1 MGAAYPILNENPLLA
16 ADPVE
21 AAQLQAAWF
30 TQLRGYLAQTS
41 EAAADAFDKIQ
52 DYLAEMPSGSLTADG
67 VECLLL
73 IAQRRYNGA
82 RAQDGAHPAA
92 QALAAARELA
102 DSSLLRRAVTVHG
115 VIHGDSGN
123 LPTAVANYVEAL
135 DLAEALGDATARASV
150 WNNLGLALQYAGQYA
165 DAVRCYD
172 RALAAAPTA
181 EPNGQL
187 LSGLA
192 LTNSALACLR
202 VHDLRQG
209 VAAARRAIDVFA
221 EASNPTMCMYRVSA
235 EAHLA
240 ELLLEIGDIEG
251 AQKHVRL
258 AKELAAESGQ
268 GRARFRA
275 LLVEGQVE
283 VRAGM
288 SDIGLT
294 RLKHGL
300 SSARSSSQLWLRE
313 ALTAA
318 VKGYEQAG
326 QPDVAIVYLQELL
339 NLNRELKHQQVLM
352 HHQHHLDCV
361 ERSRISLDLQSAADG
376 ELDSR
381 RSILRVQLGER
392 ELMKSRIAMLEQQ
405 SVAAEL
411 HDDTTGEHCYR
422 VGRLASILAKDYGLE
437 DDVCFMIDLA
447 ARMHDIGK
455 LAVPDSILLKP
466 GRLTDGER
474 EIMQQHTTAGA
485 ELLAKSNIPQMHVAE
500 EIARHHHEWW
510 NGKGYPH
517 RLSGTGI
524 PIAARITA
532 IVDVFD
538 ALTHVRPY
546 KHAWPVSQAMHEI
559 RTLRG
564 VQFDPDV
571 TDLFMH
577 LIPRLQ
583 REVGDLDEYLGAEAR
598 NSPFIQARA
607 KIARALK
614 GEDGSG
620 IRSNFDVRR

>member
-1 MGAAYPILNENPLLA
+1 MGAPLPNLSHEILAVAEPVARTQFQADCLA
-16 ADPVE
+16 RVRERLADPSRE
-21 AAQLQAAWF
+21 AAQLF
-30 TQLRGYLAQTS
+30 
-41 EAAADAFDKIQ
+41 ADAQ
-52 DYLAEMPSGSLTADG
+52 SALCELAPQVLSVEG
-67 VECLLL
+67 VEALLL
-73 IAQRRYNGA
+73 MAHRHYNEARTQAGVVPAGHALAGA
-82 RAQDGAHPAA
+82 RCLGDLG
-92 QALAAARELA
+92 LI
-102 DSSLLRRAVTVHG
+102 RRATTFHG
-115 VIHGDSGN
+115 VMHGETGN
-123 LPTAVANYVEAL
+123 LPTAVESYAQAL
-135 DLAEALGDATARASV
+135 DVAKVLGDTTAQAVV

-165 DAVRCYD
+165 DAARCYD
-172 RALAAAPTA
+172 QAMRAPGDGAARPLVVCA
-181 EPNGQL
+181 
-187 LSGLA
+187 A
-192 LTNSALACLR
+192 LTNTAQACLR
-202 VHDLRQG
+202 VHDIRQG
-209 VAAARRAIDVFA
+209 IAAARRAIELLADPTEPMLCSYRIFA
-221 EASNPTMCMYRVSA
+221 EV
-235 EAHLA
+235 HLA
-240 ELLLEIGDIEG
+240 ELLLEVDDIRG
-251 AQKHVRL
+251 AQEHVQL
-258 AKELAAESGQ
+258 AKLLAERLNQ
-268 GRARFRA
+268 PRAHFLV
-275 LLVEGQVE
+275 LLAEGQTE
-283 VRAGM
+283 VRAGL

-294 RLKHGL
+294 RLKNGL
-300 SSARSSSQLWLRE
+300 SGARGGPKEFLRE

-339 NLNRELKHQQVLM
+339 NLNREASQQQVLM
-352 HHQHHLDCV
+352 HHERHLEQV
-361 ERSRISLDLQSAADG
+361 ERSRISFELQRAADG

-381 RSILRVQLGER
+381 RSVLRVQLGER
-392 ELMKSRIAMLEQQ
+392 ELMRSRIAMLEQQ

-422 VGRLASILAKDYGLE
+422 VGRMASILACEYGLE

-474 EIMQQHTTAGA
+474 EIMQQHTLAGA

-538 ALTHVRPY
+538 ALTHIRPY
-546 KHAWPVSQAMHEI
+546 KPAWPVSQAMHEI

-571 TDLFMH
+571 TDLFMQ
-577 LIPRLQ
+577 LVPRLQ
-583 REVGDLDEYLGAEAR
+583 REVGDLDEYLGAEAK

-614 GEDGSG
+614 GEDGAG
-620 IRSNFDVRR
+620 VNVNFDVRR

>member
-1 MGAAYPILNENPLLA
+1 MGAAIPISTHASLA
-16 ADPVE
+16 GSSPIDVVGLQEQWSRRLRECFADASAE
-21 AAQLQAAWF
+21 AAGLFDQ
-30 TQLRGYLAQTS
+30 AQT
-41 EAAADAFDKIQ
+41 E
-52 DYLAEMPSGSLTADG
+52 LAELTADQVTALG
-67 VECLLL
+67 VEVLLM
-73 IAQRRYNGA
+73 IAQRHYNAA
-82 RAQDGAHPAA
+82 RAQAGLKAA
-92 QALAAARELA
+92 EQALASARVLG
-102 DSSLLRRAVTVHG
+102 DPGLLRRAATVRG
-115 VIHGDSGN
+115 VLNGESGN
-123 LPTAVANYVEAL
+123 LPAAVADYAEAL
-135 DLAEALGDATARASV
+135 DLAGALGDKTGEAAV

-172 RALAAAPTA
+172 RAFAAAGGDTL
-181 EPNGQL
+181 GQMVA
-187 LSGLA
+187 GLA

-202 VHDLRQG
+202 VHDVRQG
-209 VAAARRAIDVFA
+209 IVAARRAIDVFA
-221 EASNPTMCMYRVSA
+221 EPPDANRCMYRVSA

-240 ELLLEIGDIEG
+240 ELLLEIDDLRG
-251 AQKHVRL
+251 AQEHARL
-258 AKELAAESGQ
+258 AKQFAARSGLA
-268 GRARFRA
+268 RAQFRA
-275 LLVEGQVE
+275 QLAEGQVE
-283 VRAGM
+283 VRAGLA
-288 SDIGLT
+288 DVGLT
-294 RLKHGL
+294 RLKGGL
-300 SSARSSSQLWLRE
+300 SKARTAKEFLRD

-339 NLNRELKHQQVLM
+339 NLNREAKQQQVLM
-352 HHQHHLDCV
+352 HHERHLEQV
-361 ERSRISLDLQSAADG
+361 ERSRISFELQQAADG

-422 VGRLASILAKDYGLE
+422 VGRLASILARDYGLE

-524 PIAARITA
+524 PIAARITS

-546 KHAWPVSQAMHEI
+546 KPAWPVSQAMHEI

-571 TDLFMH
+571 TDLFMQ
-577 LIPRLQ
+577 LVPRLQ
-583 REVGDLDEYLGAEAR
+583 REVGDLDEFLGAEAK

-614 GEDGSG
+614 GEDGVG
-620 IRSNFDVRR
+620 IGVNFDVRR

>member
-1 MGAAYPILNENPLLA
+1 MLA
-16 ADPVE
+16 
-21 AAQLQAAWF
+21 
-30 TQLRGYLAQTS
+30 
-41 EAAADAFDKIQ
+41 
-52 DYLAEMPSGSLTADG
+52 
-67 VECLLL
+67 
-73 IAQRRYNGA
+73 
-82 RAQDGAHPAA
+82 
-92 QALAAARELA
+92 
-102 DSSLLRRAVTVHG
+102 
-115 VIHGDSGN
+115 
-123 LPTAVANYVEAL
+123 
-135 DLAEALGDATARASV
+135 
-150 WNNLGLALQYAGQYA
+150 
-165 DAVRCYD
+165 
-172 RALAAAPTA
+172 
-181 EPNGQL
+181 
-187 LSGLA
+187 GLA

-202 VHDLRQG
+202 VHDVRQG
-209 VAAARRAIDVFA
+209 VNAARRAIKLFA
-221 EASNPTMCMYRVSA
+221 DPKDATLCMYRASA

-240 ELLLEIGDIEG
+240 ELLLEIGDVQS
-251 AQKHVRL
+251 AQQHARL
-258 AKELAAESGQ
+258 SKEFAAQSGLA
-268 GRARFRA
+268 RAQFRA

-294 RLKHGL
+294 RLKNGL
-300 SSARSSSQLWLRE
+300 GSARSSSKLWLRE

-318 VKGYEQAG
+318 VKGYEHAG

-339 NLNRELKHQQVLM
+339 NLNREAKQQQVLM
-352 HHQHHLDCV
+352 HHQRHLQQV
-361 ERSRISLDLQSAADG
+361 EQSRISGELQRAADG

-381 RSILRVQLGER
+381 RSNLRVQLGER

-422 VGRLASILAKDYGLE
+422 VGRLASILAREYGLE

-474 EIMQQHTTAGA
+474 VIMQQHTTAGA
-485 ELLAKSNIPQMHVAE
+485 DLLAQSNIPQMHVAE

-510 NGKGYPH
+510 NGNGYPL

-538 ALTHVRPY
+538 ALTHIRPY
-546 KHAWPVSQAMHEI
+546 KPAWPVSQAMHEI

-571 TDLFMH
+571 TDLFMQ
-577 LIPRLQ
+577 LVPRLQ
-583 REVGDLDEYLGAEAR
+583 REVGDLDEYLGAEAK

-620 IRSNFDVRR
+620 LRSNFDVRR

>member
-1 MGAAYPILNENPLLA
+1 MATTPSLSASPVA
-16 ADPVE
+16 AD
-21 AAQLQAAWF
+21 AGAQAAW
-30 TQLRGYLAQTS
+30 LAKLGRSIADTS
-41 EAAADAFDKIQ
+41 AAAGRIFEEGQAQ
-52 DYLAEMPSGSLTADG
+52 LLRVSPEELTTDG
-67 VECLLL
+67 VEALLL
-73 IAQRRYNGA
+73 IARRQYDLVKAHQGVAPATHALDGA
-82 RAQDGAHPAA
+82 RRLGHRG
-92 QALAAARELA
+92 LM
-102 DSSLLRRAVTVHG
+102 RRAATFLG
-115 VIHGDSGN
+115 VMYGETGN
-123 LPTAVANYVEAL
+123 LPVAVENY
-135 DLAEALGDATARASV
+135 AEALEIARETGDETAQAVV

-172 RALAAAPTA
+172 QAINAPGDGPARQQVVCAALANTA
-181 EPNGQL
+181 Q
-187 LSGLA
+187 
-192 LTNSALACLR
+192 ACLR
-202 VHDLRQG
+202 VHDVRQG
-209 VAAARRAIDVFA
+209 IAAARRGIELLA
-221 EASNPTMCMYRVSA
+221 EPGDPVLCAYRVA
-235 EAHLA
+235 CEAHLA
-240 ELLLEIGDIEG
+240 ELLLEIQDIRG
-251 AQKHVRL
+251 AQEHVHVAR
-258 AKELAAESGQ
+258 ELAERLQ
-268 GRARFRA
+268 QPRA
-275 LLVEGQVE
+275 LFRVSLAEGQVE
-283 VRAGM
+283 VRAGLT
-288 SDIGLT
+288 DIGLT
-294 RLKHGL
+294 RLKQSLAG
-300 SSARSSSQLWLRE
+300 ARRRPKEFLRD
-313 ALTAA
+313 ALAAA

-339 NLNRELKHQQVLM
+339 NLNREAKQQQVLM
-352 HHQHHLDCV
+352 HHERHLREV
-361 ERSRISLDLQSAADG
+361 ERSRISAELQGAVDG

-381 RSILRVQLGER
+381 RSSLRVQLGER

-405 SVAAEL
+405 SIAAEL

-422 VGRLASILAKDYGLE
+422 VGRLASILAREYGLE

-474 EIMQQHTTAGA
+474 EIMQQHTLAGA
-485 ELLAKSNIPQMHVAE
+485 ELLAKSNIPQMHIAE

-546 KHAWPVSQAMHEI
+546 KPAWPTTQALHEI

-571 TDLFMH
+571 TDLF
-577 LIPRLQ
+577 LQLVPRLQ

-598 NSPFIQARA
+598 NSPFVQARA

-614 GEDGSG
+614 GENGRG
-620 IRSNFDVRR
+620 IGVTFDARR

>member
-1 MGAAYPILNENPLLA
+1 MIKSNPLLA
-16 ADPVE
+16 ADSVE
-21 AAQLQAAWF
+21 AARLQAEWRVWLG
-30 TQLRGYLAQTS
+30 QHLAVAS
-41 EAAADAFDKIQ
+41 DEAANGFEEIHQHLADVPTEA
-52 DYLAEMPSGSLTADG
+52 LNSDG

-73 IAQRRYNGA
+73 IAHRHYNGA
-82 RAQDGAHPAA
+82 RAQEGAQPAA
-92 QALAAARELA
+92 QALAAAREVA
-102 DSSLLRRAVTVHG
+102 DLSLLRKAASFYG
-115 VIHGDSGN
+115 VMNGESGN
-123 LPTAVANYVEAL
+123 LPTAVESYAEAL
-135 DLAEALGDATARASV
+135 DIALALGDETAQAAV

-172 RALAAAPTA
+172 RAITAAGEDSAGRMVA
-181 EPNGQL
+181 
-187 LSGLA
+187 GLA

-209 VAAARRAIDVFA
+209 VAAARRAIEAFA
-221 EASNPTMCMYRVSA
+221 EPSNPTLCMYRVSA
-235 EAHLA
+235 EAHMA
-240 ELLLEIGDIEG
+240 ELLLEIGDVTG
-251 AQKHVRL
+251 AQQHVRI
-258 AKELAAESGQ
+258 AKEFASKSGLA
-268 GRARFRA
+268 RARFRA
-275 LLVEGQVE
+275 LLVEGQTE
-283 VRAGM
+283 VRAGLT
-288 SDIGLT
+288 DVGLT
-294 RLKHGL
+294 RLKNGL
-300 SSARSSSQLWLRE
+300 STARSSATVQLRE
-313 ALTAA
+313 GLTAA

-339 NLNRELKHQQVLM
+339 NLNREAKQQQVLM
-352 HHQHHLDCV
+352 HHQRHLEQV
-361 ERSRISLDLQSAADG
+361 ERSRISLELQSAVDG

-422 VGRLASILAKDYGLE
+422 VGRLASILAKEYGLE
-437 DDVCFMIDLA
+437 GDVCFMIDLA

-466 GRLTDGER
+466 GRLTEGER

-517 RLSGTGI
+517 RLAGTGI

-614 GEDGSG
+614 GDDGRG

>member
-1 MGAAYPILNENPLLA
+1 VAGGSPLGSDASGLDA
-16 ADPVE
+16 W
-21 AAQLQAAWF
+21 QAALPA
-30 TQLRGYLAQTS
+30 QLRGRF
-41 EAAADAFDKIQ
+41 ADASEEGAALFRDAQMRLGELPAQQI
-52 DYLAEMPSGSLTADG
+52 TADG
-67 VECLLL
+67 VDALLL
-73 IAQRRYNGA
+73 IAQRHYNA
-82 RAQDGAHPAA
+82 ASAQAGVSATG
-92 QALAAARELA
+92 QALAAARCIGDPGLI
-102 DSSLLRRAVTVHG
+102 RRAASVHG
-115 VIHGDSGN
+115 ILNGESGN
-123 LPTAVANYVEAL
+123 LPAAVENYAEAL
-135 DLAEALGDATARASV
+135 DLARRINDKTAEASV
-150 WNNLGLALQYAGQYA
+150 WNNLGLTLQYAGQYA
-165 DAVRCYD
+165 DATRCYD
-172 RALAAAPTA
+172 RTLHDPGEGAGKAVVVCC
-181 EPNGQL
+181 
-187 LSGLA
+187 A
-192 LTNSALACLR
+192 LTNTAQACLR
-202 VHDLRQG
+202 VHDVRQG
-209 VAAARRAIDVFA
+209 IAAARRAIELLPDPQD
-221 EASNPTMCMYRVSA
+221 PTFCNFRVSA

-240 ELLLEIGDIEG
+240 ELLLEINDVDG
-251 AQKHVRL
+251 AQHHAAL
-258 AKELAAESGQ
+258 AKQFAERSGQ
-268 GRARFRA
+268 PRSHFRA
-275 LLVEGQVE
+275 MLVEGQTE
-283 VRAGM
+283 VRTGLT
-288 SDIGLT
+288 DIGLT
-294 RLKHGL
+294 RLKNGL
-300 SSARSSSQLWLRE
+300 SRARGGARENLRD
-313 ALTAA
+313 ALIAA

-339 NLNRELKHQQVLM
+339 NLNREAKQQQVLM
-352 HHQHHLDCV
+352 HHQRHLEQV
-361 ERSRISLDLQSAADG
+361 ERSRISFDLQQAADG

-392 ELMKSRIAMLEQQ
+392 ELMKSRVAMLEQQ

-422 VGRLASILAKDYGLE
+422 VGRLASILARDYGLE

-538 ALTHVRPY
+538 ALTHIRPY
-546 KHAWPVSQAMHEI
+546 KPAWPVSQAMHEI

-571 TDLFMH
+571 TDLFMQ
-577 LIPRLQ
+577 LVPRLQ
-583 REVGDLDEYLGAEAR
+583 REVGDLDEYLGAEAK

-614 GEDGSG
+614 GEDGRG
-620 IRSNFDVRR
+620 VRLNFDVRR

>member
-1 MGAAYPILNENPLLA
+1 MGAPLPVLACQVLVA
-16 ADPVE
+16 ADP
-21 AAQLQAAWF
+21 AARARLQGDWLAQLRACLTESGTEA
-30 TQLRGYLAQTS
+30 TQLFAEAESALCELAPEQLS
-41 EAAADAFDKIQ
+41 VN
-52 DYLAEMPSGSLTADG
+52 G
-67 VECLLL
+67 VESLLL
-73 IAQRRYNGA
+73 IAHRHYNEA
-82 RAQDGAHPAA
+82 KAQAGVAPAA
-92 QALAAARELA
+92 HALAAARLLG
-102 DSSLLRRAVTVHG
+102 DSGLIRRAATFHG
-115 VIHGDSGN
+115 VMHSETGN
-123 LPTAVANYVEAL
+123 LPTAVENYAEAL
-135 DLAEALGDATARASV
+135 DVARALGDATAQAVV

-165 DAVRCYD
+165 DAARCYD
-172 RALAAAPTA
+172 QALAAPGDGAGRQVVVCA
-181 EPNGQL
+181 
-187 LSGLA
+187 A
-192 LTNSALACLR
+192 LTNTAQACLR
-202 VHDLRQG
+202 VHDVRQG
-209 VAAARRAIDVFA
+209 VAAARRAIELLADPD
-221 EASNPTMCMYRVSA
+221 EATLCAFRVSA

-240 ELLLEIGDIEG
+240 ELLLEIDDVRG
-251 AQKHVRL
+251 AQEHVRL
-258 AKELAAESGQ
+258 SKQFAENLHQPRAHFRVLLA
-268 GRARFRA
+268 
-275 LLVEGQVE
+275 EGQTE
-283 VRAGM
+283 VRSGLA
-288 SDIGLT
+288 DIGLT
-294 RLKHGL
+294 RLKNGL
-300 SSARSSSQLWLRE
+300 SSARGGPKEFLRE

-339 NLNRELKHQQVLM
+339 NLNREARQQQVLM
-352 HHQHHLDCV
+352 HHQRHLEQV
-361 ERSRISLDLQSAADG
+361 ERSRISVDLQQAAEG

-422 VGRLASILAKDYGLE
+422 VGRLASILARDYGLE

-546 KHAWPVSQAMHEI
+546 KPAWPVSQAMHEI
-559 RTLRG
+559 RTLRA

-571 TDLFMH
+571 TDLFMQ
-577 LIPRLQ
+577 LVPRLQ
-583 REVGDLDEYLGAEAR
+583 REVGDLDAFLGAEAK

-620 IRSNFDVRR
+620 IAVTFEARR

>member
-1 MGAAYPILNENPLLA
+1 MGAALPVLPAGTLPATDPAEHAVSQSELLA
-16 ADPVE
+16 ELRERFADSSSQATDRFGKAQISLSIVE
-21 AAQLQAAWF
+21 PSQL
-30 TQLRGYLAQTS
+30 TV
-41 EAAADAFDKIQ
+41 
-52 DYLAEMPSGSLTADG
+52 DG
-67 VECLLL
+67 VEALLL
-73 IAQRRYNGA
+73 ISHRHYNAASAQSGIV
-82 RAQDGAHPAA
+82 AA
-92 QALAAARELA
+92 SQALEAARCLGGKA
-102 DSSLLRRAVTVHG
+102 LIRRAATFHG
-115 VIHGDSGN
+115 VMNGESGN
-123 LPTAVANYVEAL
+123 LPAAVANYAESL
-135 DLAEALGDATARASV
+135 DLARQLSDATAQAVV

-172 RALAAAPTA
+172 QALREPGDGAARQSVVCA
-181 EPNGQL
+181 
-187 LSGLA
+187 A
-192 LTNSALACLR
+192 LTNTAQACLR
-202 VHDLRQG
+202 VHDVRQG
-209 VAAARRAIDVFA
+209 IAAARRAIELLRDPQEPALCTFRAAA
-221 EASNPTMCMYRVSA
+221 EAN
-235 EAHLA
+235 LA
-240 ELLLEIGDIEG
+240 ELLLEVNDVEG
-251 AQKHVRL
+251 AQRHARL
-258 AKELAAESGQ
+258 ANQFAERSGQ
-268 GRARFRA
+268 PRAQFRA
-275 LLVEGQVE
+275 ALAEGQAE
-283 VRAGM
+283 VRAGLT
-288 SDIGLT
+288 DIGLT
-294 RLKHGL
+294 RLKNGL
-300 SSARSSSQLWLRE
+300 AGARGGPKEFLRE
-313 ALTAA
+313 ALAAA

-339 NLNRELKHQQVLM
+339 NLNREAKQQQVLM
-352 HHQHHLDCV
+352 HHLRHLEQV
-361 ERSRISLDLQSAADG
+361 ERSRISFELQRAADG

-422 VGRLASILAKDYGLE
+422 VGRLASILAREYGLE
-437 DDVCFMIDLA
+437 EDVCFMIDLA

-485 ELLAKSNIPQMHVAE
+485 ELLSQSNIPQMHVAE

-538 ALTHVRPY
+538 ALTHIRPY
-546 KHAWPVSQAMHEI
+546 KPAWPVSQAMHEI

-571 TDLFMH
+571 TDLFMR

-583 REVGDLDEYLGAEAR
+583 REVGDLDEYLGAEAK

-614 GEDGSG
+614 GDDGAG
-620 IRSNFDVRR
+620 IRSNFDARR

>member
-1 MGAAYPILNENPLLA
+1 
-16 ADPVE
+16 
-21 AAQLQAAWF
+21 
-30 TQLRGYLAQTS
+30 LR
-41 EAAADAFDKIQ
+41 ECFADASAEATGLFDQ
-52 DYLAEMPSGSLTADG
+52 AQAELAELSAHQGTAPGIDA
-67 VECLLL
+67 LLM
-73 IAQRRYNGA
+73 IAQRHFNATRVQAGLK
-82 RAQDGAHPAA
+82 AA
-92 QALAAARELA
+92 EQALAAARVLG
-102 DSSLLRRAVTVHG
+102 DPGLLRRAATVRG
-115 VIHGDSGN
+115 VLNGESGN
-123 LPTAVANYVEAL
+123 LPAAVADYAEAL
-135 DLAEALGDATARASV
+135 DLAEFLGDKTGEASA

-172 RALAAAPTA
+172 RAFAAAGGDA
-181 EPNGQL
+181 LGQMVA
-187 LSGLA
+187 GLA

-202 VHDLRQG
+202 VHDVRQG
-209 VAAARRAIDVFA
+209 IVAARRAIDVFSEPPDA
-221 EASNPTMCMYRVSA
+221 NRCMYRVSA

-240 ELLLEIGDIEG
+240 ELLLEIDDVCG
-251 AQKHVRL
+251 AQEHARV
-258 AKELAAESGQ
+258 AKEFAARSGLA
-268 GRARFRA
+268 RAQFRA
-275 LLVEGQVE
+275 QLAEGQVE
-283 VRAGM
+283 VRAGLT
-288 SDIGLT
+288 DVGLT
-294 RLKHGL
+294 RLKNGL
-300 SSARSSSQLWLRE
+300 SSARKGAIQQLRE
-313 ALTAA
+313 GLTAA

-339 NLNRELKHQQVLM
+339 NLNREAKQQQVLM
-352 HHQHHLDCV
+352 HHERHLEQV
-361 ERSRISLDLQSAADG
+361 ERSRISFELQQAADG

-422 VGRLASILAKDYGLE
+422 VGRLASILAREYGLE

-510 NGKGYPH
+510 NGKGYPQ

-524 PIAARITA
+524 PIAARITS

-546 KHAWPVSQAMHEI
+546 KPAWPVSQAMHEI

-564 VQFDPDV
+564 VQFEPDV
-571 TDLFMH
+571 TDLFMQ
-577 LIPRLQ
+577 LVPRLQ
-583 REVGDLDEYLGAEAR
+583 REVGDLDEFLGAEAK

-614 GEDGSG
+614 GEDGGG
-620 IRSNFDVRR
+620 INVNFDVRR

>member
-1 MGAAYPILNENPLLA
+1 MGAAIPIPARRSLA
-16 ADPVE
+16 FLDRDECIRLQSELSRRLRERFGEPSVEVGDLFDQAYSELAELSTDQFAAAGVE
-21 AAQLQAAWF
+21 AL
-30 TQLRGYLAQTS
+30 
-41 EAAADAFDKIQ
+41 
-52 DYLAEMPSGSLTADG
+52 LT
-67 VECLLL
+67 
-73 IAQRRYNGA
+73 IAQRHYNTA
-82 RAQDGAHPAA
+82 RAQAGLRAA
-92 QALAAARELA
+92 EQALAAARKLG
-102 DSSLLRRAVTVHG
+102 DPGLLRRAATVRG
-115 VIHGDSGN
+115 ILNGESGN
-123 LPTAVANYVEAL
+123 LPEAAADYAEAL
-135 DLAEALGDATARASV
+135 DLAAALGDKTGEASV

-172 RALAAAPTA
+172 RAFSVVGSDPI
-181 EPNGQL
+181 GQMVA
-187 LSGLA
+187 GLA

-202 VHDLRQG
+202 VHDVRQG
-209 VAAARRAIDVFA
+209 IVAARRAINVFA
-221 EASNPTMCMYRVSA
+221 EPADANCCMYRASA
-235 EAHLA
+235 EAHLS
-240 ELLLEIGDIEG
+240 ELLLEVDDVGG
-251 AQKHVRL
+251 AQEHARL
-258 AKELAAESGQ
+258 AKEFAARSGLA
-268 GRARFRA
+268 RAQFRA
-275 LLVEGQVE
+275 QLAEGQAE
-283 VRAGM
+283 VRAGLA
-288 SDIGLT
+288 DVGLT
-294 RLKHGL
+294 RLKNGL
-300 SSARSSSQLWLRE
+300 SKARAAKEFLRD

-318 VKGYEQAG
+318 VRGYEQAG

-339 NLNRELKHQQVLM
+339 NLNREAKQQQVLM
-352 HHQHHLDCV
+352 HHARHLEQV
-361 ERSRISLDLQSAADG
+361 ERSRISFDLQQAAEG
-376 ELDSR
+376 ELDTR
-381 RSILRVQLGER
+381 RSVLRVQLGER

-422 VGRLASILAKDYGLE
+422 VGRLASILAKEYGLE

-474 EIMQQHTTAGA
+474 EIMQQHTLAGA

-517 RLSGTGI
+517 RLAGTGI
-524 PIAARITA
+524 PIAARISA

-546 KHAWPVSQAMHEI
+546 KPAWPVSQAMHEI

-571 TDLFMH
+571 TDLFMQ
-577 LIPRLQ
+577 LVPRLQ
-583 REVGDLDEYLGAEAR
+583 REVGDLDEYLGAEAK

-614 GEDGSG
+614 GEDGGG
-620 IRSNFDVRR
+620 INVNFDVRR

>member
-1 MGAAYPILNENPLLA
+1 MIKSNPLLA
-16 ADPVE
+16 ADSVE
-21 AAQLQAAWF
+21 AARLQAEWRVWLG
-30 TQLRGYLAQTS
+30 QHLAVASDEVANGFEEIHQHLADVPT
-41 EAAADAFDKIQ
+41 EA
-52 DYLAEMPSGSLTADG
+52 LNSDG

-73 IAQRRYNGA
+73 IAHRHYNGA
-82 RAQDGAHPAA
+82 RAQEGAQPAA
-92 QALAAARELA
+92 QALAAAREVA
-102 DSSLLRRAVTVHG
+102 DLSLLRKAASFYG
-115 VIHGDSGN
+115 VMNGESGN
-123 LPTAVANYVEAL
+123 LPTAVESYAEAL
-135 DLAEALGDATARASV
+135 DIALALGDETAQAAV

-172 RALAAAPTA
+172 RAITAAGEDSAGRMVA
-181 EPNGQL
+181 
-187 LSGLA
+187 GLA

-209 VAAARRAIDVFA
+209 VAAARRAIEAFA
-221 EASNPTMCMYRVSA
+221 EPSNPTLCMYRVSA
-235 EAHLA
+235 EAHMA
-240 ELLLEIGDIEG
+240 ELLLEIGDVQG
-251 AQKHVRL
+251 AQQHARV
-258 AKELAAESGQ
+258 AKEFASKSGLA
-268 GRARFRA
+268 RARFRA
-275 LLVEGQVE
+275 LLVEGQTE
-283 VRAGM
+283 VRAGLT
-288 SDIGLT
+288 DVGLT
-294 RLKHGL
+294 RLKNGL
-300 SSARSSSQLWLRE
+300 STARSSATVQLRE
-313 ALTAA
+313 GLTAA

-339 NLNRELKHQQVLM
+339 NLNREAKQQQVLM
-352 HHQHHLDCV
+352 HHQRHLEQV
-361 ERSRISLDLQSAADG
+361 ERSRISLELQSAVDG

-422 VGRLASILAKDYGLE
+422 VGRLASILAKEYGLE
-437 DDVCFMIDLA
+437 GDVCFMIDLA

-466 GRLTDGER
+466 GRLTEGER

-517 RLSGTGI
+517 RLAGTGI

-583 REVGDLDEYLGAEAR
+583 REVGDLDEYLGADAR

-614 GEDGSG
+614 GDDGRG

>member
-1 MGAAYPILNENPLLA
+1 MIKSNPLLA
-16 ADPVE
+16 ADSVE
-21 AAQLQAAWF
+21 AARLQAEWRVWLG
-30 TQLRGYLAQTS
+30 QHLAVAS
-41 EAAADAFDKIQ
+41 DEAANGFEEIHQHLADVPTEA
-52 DYLAEMPSGSLTADG
+52 LNSDG

-73 IAQRRYNGA
+73 IAHRHYNGA
-82 RAQDGAHPAA
+82 RAQEGAQPAA
-92 QALAAARELA
+92 QALAAAREVA
-102 DSSLLRRAVTVHG
+102 DLSLLRKAASFYG
-115 VIHGDSGN
+115 VMNGESGN
-123 LPTAVANYVEAL
+123 LPTAVESYAEAL
-135 DLAEALGDATARASV
+135 DIALVLGDETAQAAV

-172 RALAAAPTA
+172 RAIAAAGEDSA
-181 EPNGQL
+181 GRMVA
-187 LSGLA
+187 GLA

-209 VAAARRAIDVFA
+209 VAAARRAIEAFA
-221 EASNPTMCMYRVSA
+221 EPSNPTLCMYRVSA
-235 EAHLA
+235 EAHMA
-240 ELLLEIGDIEG
+240 ELLLEIGDVQG
-251 AQKHVRL
+251 AQQHARV
-258 AKELAAESGQ
+258 AKEFASKSGLA
-268 GRARFRA
+268 RARFRA
-275 LLVEGQVE
+275 LLVEGQTE
-283 VRAGM
+283 VRAGLT
-288 SDIGLT
+288 DVGLT
-294 RLKHGL
+294 RLKNGL
-300 SSARSSSQLWLRE
+300 STARSSATVQLRE
-313 ALTAA
+313 GLTAA

-339 NLNRELKHQQVLM
+339 NLNREAKQQQVLM
-352 HHQHHLDCV
+352 HHQRHLEQV
-361 ERSRISLDLQSAADG
+361 ERSRISLELQSAVDG

-422 VGRLASILAKDYGLE
+422 VGRLASILAKEYGLE
-437 DDVCFMIDLA
+437 GDVCFMIDLA

-466 GRLTDGER
+466 GRLTEGER

-517 RLSGTGI
+517 RLAGTGI

-583 REVGDLDEYLGAEAR
+583 REVGDLDEYLGADAR

-614 GEDGSG
+614 GDDGRG

>member
-1 MGAAYPILNENPLLA
+1 MGAALPNASQQMLTEVDKAELGR
-16 ADPVE
+16 
-21 AAQLQAAWF
+21 LQAAWRE
-30 TQLRGYLAQTS
+30 QLRQRFADPGA
-41 EAAADAFDKIQ
+41 EAAQCFEQAQASLFDLDAPQ
-52 DYLAEMPSGSLTADG
+52 LTVDG
-67 VECLLL
+67 VEALLL
-73 IAQRRYNGA
+73 ITQRHYNCA
-82 RAQDGAHPAA
+82 RAQSGVQSA
-92 QALAAARELA
+92 ALAVAATRQLGDA
-102 DSSLLRRAVTVHG
+102 NLLRRAAMAHG
-115 VIHGDSGN
+115 IVNGDTGN
-123 LPTAVANYVEAL
+123 LPTAVAEYAVAL
-135 DLAEALGDATARASV
+135 DIAVELGDQVAQASV

-172 RALAAAPTA
+172 QALAAPGTG
-181 EPNGQL
+181 PGGQVMT
-187 LSGLA
+187 GLA

-209 VAAARRAIDVFA
+209 VQAARRAIEVFA
-221 EASNPTMCMYRVSA
+221 DPGDPTLCMYRVSA

-240 ELLLEIGDIEG
+240 ELLLEIGDVQG
-251 AQKHVRL
+251 AQQHVRAAKVHAAASGL
-258 AKELAAESGQ
+258 A
-268 GRARFRA
+268 RAHFRA
-275 LLVEGQVE
+275 LLIEGQVE
-283 VRAGM
+283 VRAGLM
-288 SDIGLT
+288 DVGLT
-294 RLKHGL
+294 RLKNGL
-300 SSARSSSQLWLRE
+300 STARSSATVQLRE

-339 NLNRELKHQQVLM
+339 NLNREAKQQQVLM
-352 HHQHHLDCV
+352 HHQRHLEQV
-361 ERSRISLDLQSAADG
+361 ERSRISFELQNAVDG

-381 RSILRVQLGER
+381 RSNLRVQLGER

-517 RLSGTGI
+517 RLAGTGI

-571 TDLFMH
+571 TDLFMK

-583 REVGDLDEYLGAEAR
+583 REVGDLDEYLGAEAK

-614 GEDGSG
+614 GEDGRG

>member
-1 MGAAYPILNENPLLA
+1 MLRTRLSERLG
-16 ADPVE
+16 DPGDDAVRLFND
-21 AAQLQAAWF
+21 AQAQLGELEPQ
-30 TQLRGYLAQTS
+30 QLTV
-41 EAAADAFDKIQ
+41 
-52 DYLAEMPSGSLTADG
+52 DG
-67 VECLLL
+67 VETLLL
-73 IAQRRYNGA
+73 IAHRHYNAASAQAGVASAA
-82 RAQDGAHPAA
+82 R
-92 QALAAARELA
+92 ALAAARQLG
-102 DSSLLRRAVTVHG
+102 DPGLVRRAATFHG
-115 VIHGDSGN
+115 VLHGESGN
-123 LPTAVANYVEAL
+123 LPTAVESYAESL
-135 DLAEALGDATARASV
+135 DLARSLGDRTAEAVV

-172 RALAAAPTA
+172 QALRDPGDGVARQSVVSA
-181 EPNGQL
+181 
-187 LSGLA
+187 A
-192 LTNSALACLR
+192 LTNTAQACLR
-202 VHDLRQG
+202 VHDVRQG
-209 VAAARRAIDVFA
+209 IAASRRAIELLPDPK
-221 EASNPTMCMYRVSA
+221 EPSLCNYRVSA

-240 ELLLEIGDIEG
+240 ELLLEVNDVEG
-251 AQKHVRL
+251 AQRHAAL
-258 AKELAAESGQ
+258 AKKYADRSGQ
-268 GRARFRA
+268 PRSHFRA
-275 LLVEGQVE
+275 LLAEGQAE
-283 VRAGM
+283 VRAGL

-294 RLKHGL
+294 RLKNGL
-300 SSARSSSQLWLRE
+300 SRARGGAKEILRD

-339 NLNRELKHQQVLM
+339 NLNREAKQQQVLM
-352 HHQHHLDCV
+352 HHQRHLEQV
-361 ERSRISLDLQSAADG
+361 ERSRISLELQQAADG

-485 ELLAKSNIPQMHVAE
+485 ELLSKSNIPQMHIAE

-517 RLSGTGI
+517 RLVGTGI

-546 KHAWPVSQAMHEI
+546 KPAWPVSQAMHEI

-571 TDLFMH
+571 TDLFMQ

-583 REVGDLDEYLGAEAR
+583 REVGDLDEYLGAEAK

-620 IRSNFDVRR
+620 VRVNFDVRR

>member
-1 MGAAYPILNENPLLA
+1 M
-16 ADPVE
+16 
-21 AAQLQAAWF
+21 
-30 TQLRGYLAQTS
+30 
-41 EAAADAFDKIQ
+41 
-52 DYLAEMPSGSLTADG
+52 
-67 VECLLL
+67 
-73 IAQRRYNGA
+73 IAQRHYNAVQAHAGLKAAEQALNAA
-82 RAQDGAHPAA
+82 RALGDLG
-92 QALAAARELA
+92 
-102 DSSLLRRAVTVHG
+102 LLRRAATVRG
-115 VIHGDSGN
+115 VLNGESGN
-123 LPTAVANYVEAL
+123 LPAAVADY
-135 DLAEALGDATARASV
+135 AEALNLAGTLSDGTGEASV

-172 RALAAAPTA
+172 RALAAAGDDSLGRLVA
-181 EPNGQL
+181 
-187 LSGLA
+187 GLA
-192 LTNSALACLR
+192 LINSAQACLR
-202 VHDLRQG
+202 VHDVRQG
-209 VAAARRAIDVFA
+209 ILAARRAIEVFA
-221 EASNPTMCMYRVSA
+221 QPSDANSSMYRVSA

-240 ELLLEIGDIEG
+240 ELLLEVDDVPG
-251 AQKHVRL
+251 AQEHARL
-258 AKELAAESGQ
+258 ARDFAVRSGLA
-268 GRARFRA
+268 RAQFRA
-275 LLVEGQVE
+275 QLAEGQVE
-283 VRAGM
+283 VRAGLT
-288 SDIGLT
+288 DVGLT
-294 RLKHGL
+294 RLKCGL
-300 SSARSSSQLWLRE
+300 SKARIAKEFLRD

-339 NLNRELKHQQVLM
+339 TLNREAKQQQVLM
-352 HHQHHLDCV
+352 HHQRHLDQV
-361 ERSRISLDLQSAADG
+361 ERSRISFDLQQAAEG
-376 ELDSR
+376 ELDTR
-381 RSILRVQLGER
+381 RSVLRVQLGER

-422 VGRLASILAKDYGLE
+422 VGRLASILAREYGLE

-474 EIMQQHTTAGA
+474 EIMQQHTLAGA

-517 RLSGTGI
+517 RLAGTGI

-546 KHAWPVSQAMHEI
+546 KPAWPVSQAMHEI

-571 TDLFMH
+571 TDLFMQ
-577 LIPRLQ
+577 LVPRLQ
-583 REVGDLDEYLGAEAR
+583 REVGDLDEYLGAEAK

-620 IRSNFDVRR
+620 ISVNFDVRR

>member
-1 MGAAYPILNENPLLA
+1 LAPTAAPSAQRQSDWLARLRQHFADANEESA
-16 ADPVE
+16 RIYGE
-21 AAQLQAAWF
+21 AQAQL
-30 TQLRGYLAQTS
+30 
-41 EAAADAFDKIQ
+41 
-52 DYLAEMPSGSLTADG
+52 AELSPEQITADG
-67 VECLLL
+67 VEALML
-73 IAQRRYNGA
+73 IVQRHYNAAQ
-82 RAQDGAHPAA
+82 AQAAVTAGA
-92 QALAAARELA
+92 QALAAARRLGVPG
-102 DSSLLRRAVTVHG
+102 LLRRALTAHG
-115 VIHGDSGN
+115 VVNGETGN
-123 LPTAVANYVEAL
+123 LPAAVAGYVEAL
-135 DLAEALGDATARASV
+135 DLAKATGDATGEASV

-172 RALAAAPTA
+172 RVLAAPGDG
-181 EPNGQL
+181 P
-187 LSGLA
+187 LSEMVTGIA
-192 LTNSALACLR
+192 LNNTALACLR
-202 VHDLRQG
+202 VHDVRQG
-209 VAAARRAIDVFA
+209 VAGARQAIAAFA
-221 EASNPTMCMYRVSA
+221 DPQDPALCMYRVSA
-235 EAHLA
+235 EAYLA
-240 ELLLEIGDIEG
+240 ELLLEIGDVPG
-251 AQKHVRL
+251 AQQHARMARDYA
-258 AKELAAESGQ
+258 AKSGQ
-268 GRARFRA
+268 ARARFRA
-275 LLVEGQVE
+275 LLAEGLVE
-283 VRAGM
+283 VRAGLT
-288 SDIGLT
+288 DIGLT
-294 RLKHGL
+294 RLKGIL
-300 SSARSSSQLWLRE
+300 AGARSSTTMQLRE
-313 ALTAA
+313 ALAAA

-339 NLNRELKHQQVLM
+339 NLNRDAKQQQVLM
-352 HHQHHLDCV
+352 HHQRHLEQV
-361 ERSRISLDLQSAADG
+361 ERSRISFDLQSAADG

-392 ELMKSRIAMLEQQ
+392 ELMKSRVAMLEQQ

-422 VGRLASILAKDYGLE
+422 VGRLASILGREYGLE

-485 ELLAKSNIPQMHVAE
+485 DLLSKSNIPQMHVAE

-517 RLSGTGI
+517 KLAGSGI

-538 ALTHVRPY
+538 ALTHIRPY
-546 KHAWPVSQAMHEI
+546 KPAWPVSQAMHEI

-571 TDLFMH
+571 TDLFMK

-583 REVGDLDEYLGAEAR
+583 REVGDLDEYLGAEAK

-620 IRSNFDVRR
+620 IRSNFDVCR